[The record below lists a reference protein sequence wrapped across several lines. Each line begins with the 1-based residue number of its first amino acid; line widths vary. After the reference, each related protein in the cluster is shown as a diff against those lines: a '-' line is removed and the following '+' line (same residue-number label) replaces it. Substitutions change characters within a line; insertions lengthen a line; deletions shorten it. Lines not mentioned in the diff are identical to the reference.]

1 MKICQYYHPQLG
13 KHESRLGIIHEG
25 KVIDPNLCAVLDYQ
39 REGYYNAIER
49 ANIKCPT
56 KLSQYLKL
64 HDDPI
69 ESLEEGY
76 GLFLFFEKLGILATK
91 EGVSLSCKLNEEE
104 LDKPIDSIPT
114 YRDFYAHE
122 KHVKKGFEK
131 RNEPIP
137 PAWYEMP
144 VYYKGN
150 THSFYGPKDDILWPS
165 YSNKL
170 DYELELACV
179 MKRDGKNIKEID
191 ANDYIFGFTILND
204 VSARDIQKKEMSVR
218 LGPSKGKD
226 FCSIIGP
233 VIVTYDEFDFKEPN
247 LKMTAK
253 VNNDLWSE
261 GHSGDSKFNF
271 QEMISFA
278 SQEEFII
285 AGDLMGSGT
294 VGTGC
299 GLELD
304 KWIKPNDTVE
314 LEVERIGKLKNK
326 VVKNGKL

>member
-13 KHESRLGIIHEG
+13 NLESRLGIIHED
-25 KVIDPNLCAVLDYQ
+25 KVIDPNLCAILDYQ
-39 REGYYNAIER
+39 REGYFNCIER
-49 ANIKCPT
+49 ANHNFPT
-56 KLSQYLKL
+56 KLSQLL
-64 HDDPI
+64 QLQTDPI
-69 ESLEEGY
+69 ERLEEGY
-76 GLFLFFEKLGILATK
+76 GLFLFFEKIGIDQTPD
-91 EGVSLSCKLNEEE
+91 GIKLWAPLDTESF
-104 LDKPIDSIPT
+104 DKPIDMIPT

-131 RNEPIP
+131 RKEPIP
-137 PAWYEMP
+137 EAWYEMP

-150 THSFYGPKDDILWPS
+150 TFSFFGPKDPIIWPD
-165 YSNKL
+165 YTKIL
-170 DYELELACV
+170 DYELELGCILS
-179 MKRDGKNIKEID
+179 RDGKDIKEQH

-204 VSARDIQKKEMSVR
+204 VSARDIQKKEMAVR

-233 VIVTYDEFDFKEPN
+233 VITTYDEFDFKEPN

-253 VNNDLWSE
+253 INGDLWSE
-261 GHSGDSKFNF
+261 GYSGDSHFSF
-271 QEMISFA
+271 EQMISFA
-278 SQEEFII
+278 SRGEFVR

-304 KWIKPNDTVE
+304 KWIKPNDIVE
-314 LEVERIGKLKNK
+314 LEIERIGKLTNK
-326 VVKNGKL
+326 VIKQGI